1 MFFRTFHFVD
11 AAFLV
16 LFFFPSWE
24 KRNGTND
31 GNLVCD
37 SSFKIFILVCAK
49 VYFSSTLL
57 MECCQELGVLRG
69 RTPSAVLL
77 YSYLSYF
84 SIFMVVLVITE
95 VKSNSQHSNVKSQ
108 FFSTYSYQLCL
119 FNWSFPL
126 DFELKHTGEYS
137 QYTAERLGSR
147 KLFPCLWCTRNLG
160 MWGFSL
166 LPDISSPPSL
176 QLQGKQHFILCSSE
190 AAAPLPFF
198 SSLRCSWGRK
208 ALKGLF

>member
-31 GNLVCD
+31 GNLVSD

-69 RTPSAVLL
+69 RTPLL
-77 YSYLSYF
+77 F
-84 SIFMVVLVITE
+84 CSILVE
-95 VKSNSQHSNVKSQ
+95 VASS
-108 FFSTYSYQLCL
+108 FLWL
-119 FNWSFPL
+119 FWS
-126 DFELKHTGEYS
+126 
-137 QYTAERLGSR
+137 
-147 KLFPCLWCTRNLG
+147 
-160 MWGFSL
+160 
-166 LPDISSPPSL
+166 
-176 QLQGKQHFILCSSE
+176 
-190 AAAPLPFF
+190 
-198 SSLRCSWGRK
+198 
-208 ALKGLF
+208 

>member
-108 FFSTYSYQLCL
+108 VFLHLFQSIVSFQLKFS
-119 FNWSFPL
+119 P
-126 DFELKHTGEYS
+126 
-137 QYTAERLGSR
+137 
-147 KLFPCLWCTRNLG
+147 
-160 MWGFSL
+160 
-166 LPDISSPPSL
+166 
-176 QLQGKQHFILCSSE
+176 
-190 AAAPLPFF
+190 
-198 SSLRCSWGRK
+198 
-208 ALKGLF
+208 